1 MGQWPSPSEEDN
13 MEKFFHV
20 IDRTSDLVGKWASF
34 LVVILVVAIGYDITG
49 RYFFNI
55 PSFWAYDM
63 TIMLYGSYA
72 ILGTA
77 YCHYNNGHVRMDLL
91 YGRLSRRGRAIM
103 DIICYIFLFF
113 PLFTVLIWKCGNH
126 AIWSVINGERSSA
139 SAWRPLL
146 GPFNMA
152 IVLGLVLFFL
162 QGLVDFLRNII
173 FVAKGGNHE
182 S

>member
-1 MGQWPSPSEEDN
+1 
-13 MEKFFHV
+13 MEKIFRI
-20 IDRTSDLVGKWASF
+20 IDRSSEYVGKWASF
-34 LVVILVVAIGYDITG
+34 LVVILTLAIGYDITV
-49 RYFFNI
+49 RYLFAI
-55 PSFWAYDM
+55 PNFWAYDI

-72 ILGTA
+72 ILGAA
-77 YCHYNNGHVRMDLL
+77 YCHSLDSHVRMDLL
-91 YGRLSRRGRAIM
+91 SSRLSRRGRAVM

-113 PLFTVLIWKCGNH
+113 PLFIVLIWKCGNH
-126 AIWSVINGERSSA
+126 AIWSVISGERSSA

-162 QGLVDFLRNII
+162 QGLVDFLRKII
-173 FVAKGGNHE
+173 FVVKGGKHE

>member
-1 MGQWPSPSEEDN
+1 
-13 MEKFFHV
+13 MEKFFHI
-20 IDRTSDLVGKWASF
+20 IDRTSGLVGKGASF
-34 LVVILVVAIGYDITG
+34 LVVILVIAIGYDITL

-55 PSFWAYDM
+55 PCFWSYDM

-77 YCHYNNGHVRMDLL
+77 YCHYRNGHVRMDLL

-113 PLFTVLIWKCGNH
+113 PLFTVLIWKCGNY
-126 AIWSVINGERSSA
+126 AFWSLINGERSSA
-139 SAWRPLL
+139 SAWRPVL
-146 GPFNMA
+146 GPFNMV
-152 IVLGLVLFFL
+152 IVLGLILFFL

-173 FVAKGGNHE
+173 FVVKGGKHE